1 MNPTAD
7 TDLLYEVKDRVAT
20 ITLNRP
26 DKLNAFTGPMITAW
40 ARALQEAQQDDNVN
54 VVVVTG
60 AGRAF
65 CAGGDVARMGEGEPS
80 PLDHKNELWE
90 HIHRVPRTLETM
102 DKPVIA
108 MVNGVAVGAGMG
120 MALMCDLRIASDE
133 ARFSTGYVK
142 VGLVPGDGD
151 TYFLPRL
158 IGTAR
163 ALELLWTSDFV
174 DAIHAERLGIVNHVV
189 PAAELREFTYGLAA
203 RIAEGPQ
210 IPIRMIKRLVYQ
222 SLRLDLRTHLDLV
235 SSHMAVVRQTA
246 DHAEGVRAFKDKR
259 PPKFR
264 GR

>member
-1 MNPTAD
+1 MG
-7 TDLLYEVKDRVAT
+7 DLLYEVKDRIAT

-26 DKLNAFTGPMITAW
+26 DKLNAFTGPMIDAW
-40 ARALQEAQQDDNVN
+40 ARALAQAQADEQVH

-65 CAGGDVARMGEGEPS
+65 CAGGDVARMGEGQPTALE
-80 PLDHKNELWE
+80 HKNMLWE
-90 HIHRVPRTLETM
+90 HIHRIPKTLEAM

-108 MVNGVAVGAGMG
+108 MVNGLAVGAGMG
-120 MALMCDLRIASDE
+120 MCLMCDVRIASDE
-133 ARFSTGYVK
+133 ARFSTGYVR

-158 IGTAR
+158 VGPAK
-163 ALELLWTSDFV
+163 ALELLWTADFI
-174 DAIHAERLGIVNHVV
+174 DAAEALRLGIVNRVV
-189 PAAELREFTYGLAA
+189 PAADLREATWAFA
-203 RIAEGPQ
+203 RQVADGPQ

-235 SSHMAVVRQTA
+235 SSHMAIVRQTA
-246 DHAEGVRAFKDKR
+246 DHAEGVAAFKEKR
-259 PPKFR
+259 PPRFQ

>member
-1 MNPTAD
+1 MSE
-7 TDLLYEVKDRVAT
+7 LLYEVKDRIAT

-26 DKLNAFTGPMITAW
+26 DKLNAFTGPMIDAW
-40 ARALQEAQQDDNVN
+40 VAALAEAQRDDAVH

-65 CAGGDVARMGEGEPS
+65 CTGGDVGRMGDRVPS
-80 PLDHKNELWE
+80 ALDHKNQLWE
-90 HIHRVPRTLETM
+90 HIHRVPRTLEAM

-108 MVNGVAVGAGMG
+108 MVNGLAVGAGMG
-120 MALMCDLRIASDE
+120 MCVMCDVRFAAAE

-158 IGTAR
+158 VGPAK
-163 ALELLWTSDFV
+163 ALELLWTADFV
-174 DAIHAERLGIVNHVV
+174 DAEAALRLGIVNRVV
-189 PAAELREFTYGLAA
+189 PGAELAEATYAFA
-203 RIAEGPQ
+203 RQVADGPQ

-235 SSHMAVVRQTA
+235 SSHMAIVRQTA
-246 DHAEGVRAFKDKR
+246 DHAEGVAAFKDKR
-259 PPKFR
+259 TPRFE